1 MQCHGMTRS
10 TKDIVVISTS
20 DRVGV
25 DRHIFDTNWLLGSV
39 LSIHFDSF
47 HLGQCR
53 ETLVANDAPKYSVE
67 SVQMRRLVERD
78 EELRSVRSGSLVGH
92 RQHASS
98 AVS

>member
-1 MQCHGMTRS
+1 MQCHGVTT
-10 TKDIVVISTS
+10 TKDVVVISAS

-25 DRHIFDTNWLLGSV
+25 DRYIFDTNWLLGSV
-39 LSIHFDSF
+39 LSVHLNSF

-53 ETLVANDAPKYSVE
+53 HTLVSDDASKHSVE

-78 EELRSVRSGSLVGH
+78 EELRSVRPRSLIGH